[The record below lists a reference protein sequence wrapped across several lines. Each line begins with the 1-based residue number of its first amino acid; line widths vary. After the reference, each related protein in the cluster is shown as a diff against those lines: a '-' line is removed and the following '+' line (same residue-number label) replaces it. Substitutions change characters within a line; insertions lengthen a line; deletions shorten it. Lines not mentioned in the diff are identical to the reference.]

1 MGISMNTSPQYAMGI
16 SMNREVSHI
25 TRVVLTPDGKLRE
38 PGMAI
43 VSKKEYETLVL
54 DQDTN
59 EDVAFTR
66 RGVPLIAQKSFEF
79 QNREI
84 FQYVIEGKKAK
95 IVTKKTIDG
104 ERSFI
109 ENAASIKTGDAFSGT
124 LKFTIDEDEAIY
136 GLGQQEQGTYNY
148 RGVKEYLYQNNMQ
161 IPMPVFLSSK
171 GYAILLDADC
181 LMAYEEADNM
191 ITLNFDAVD
200 QMSYYVITGDGFDA
214 LIAGIRELTGTA
226 VMLPRWAFG
235 YIQSRERYITQ
246 EDILATREE
255 FEKRDIPVSCMVLDW
270 KSWAEGQWGNKFVD
284 KERFPNLK
292 EMTDKL
298 HEKDIAFMIS
308 IWPNMN
314 KGCDNNQE
322 MMDAG
327 KLLANL
333 STYDAFDPEARD
345 LYWKQCERELFKSG
359 ADAWWCDS
367 TEPFT
372 PDWNGLE
379 KRSEEERYELARE
392 NLTRYFDA
400 RKANNYALV
409 HAKGIYE
416 HQRAS
421 DNKKRVANL
430 TRSGSL
436 SIQQYGTILWSGD
449 IMATWEVFRNQIA
462 EGLSMCMS
470 GIPYWTLD
478 IGAFFAGSTQ
488 GFRRFCG
495 VEEGEA
501 PWFWHGLFEKGT
513 DDFGYRELYTRWLQ
527 FGTFLPVMRS
537 HGTDTYREP
546 WYFGEP
552 GTEYYDT
559 IVDYIKLRYEMLPY
573 TYSLAHK
580 VEADDYTILRSLMF
594 DFNKDINV
602 REISG
607 EFMYGPSYLV
617 CPVTRAME
625 YGPENSKLDGKTTW
639 KVYLPEGA
647 CWYHQKT
654 KEVLNGGQNLEV
666 EAPINWQPVFIKAGS
681 ILPLSKK
688 CMKDGTA
695 DTIEVYEGQDGSFD
709 YYLDNGVDYQYEE
722 GNYALIPIRY
732 EEKQKCVMLN
742 DVEGNYSY
750 PQEFDVKFFR
760 LDGMVLVKHI
770 CYEGKGMRIDFHEI
784 NE

>member
-1 MGISMNTSPQYAMGI
+1 MGKY
-16 SMNREVSHI
+16 MNREVSHI
-25 TRVVLTPDGKLRE
+25 TRVVITPDGMIRE
-38 PGMAI
+38 PGMTI
-43 VSKKEYETLVL
+43 VSRKDYETLVL
-54 DQDTN
+54 DQGMKEDITFTCGDTA
-59 EDVAFTR
+59 VIT
-66 RGVPLIAQKSFEF
+66 QKGFEF

-95 IVTKKTIDG
+95 IITKKTIDG

-109 ENAASIKTGDAFSGT
+109 ENAASVKTGDAYAGI
-124 LKFTIDEDEAIY
+124 LKFEIGDEEAIY
-136 GLGQQEQGTYNY
+136 GLGQQEQGKYNY
-148 RGVKEYLYQNNMQ
+148 RGVREYLYQNNMQ

-171 GYAILLDADC
+171 GYAVLCDADC
-181 LMAYEEADNM
+181 LMTYEEADNI
-191 ITLNFDAVD
+191 ITLNFDAID
-200 QMSYYVITGDGFDA
+200 QMAYYVITGERFDD

-235 YIQSRERYITQ
+235 YVQSRERYITQ
-246 EDILATREE
+246 KDILDTREE
-255 FEKRDIPVSCMVLDW
+255 FEKRGIPVSCLVLDW

-292 EMTDKL
+292 EMTDIL
-298 HEKDIAFMIS
+298 HEKDTAFMIS

-322 MMDAG
+322 MLDAG

-345 LYWKQCERELFKSG
+345 LYWKQCEQELFKAG
-359 ADAWWCDS
+359 TDAWWCDS

-379 KRSEEERYELARE
+379 KRGEEERYELAKE

-400 RKANNYALV
+400 RKANNYALA

-416 HQRAS
+416 HQRAVC
-421 DNKKRVANL
+421 NKKRVANL

-449 IMATWEVFRNQIA
+449 IMATWDVFRNQIA
-462 EGLSMCMS
+462 EGLSMCMC

-495 VEEGEA
+495 TEEGEA

-513 DDFGYRELYTRWLQ
+513 DDLGYRELYTRWLQ

-552 GTEYYDT
+552 GTKYYDT
-559 IVDYIKLRYEMLPY
+559 IVEYIRLRYEMLPY

-580 VEADDYTILRSLMF
+580 VEAEAYTIFRSLMF
-594 DFNKDINV
+594 DFSEDVNV
-602 REISG
+602 KEISG

-625 YGPENSKLDGKTTW
+625 YGPENTKLDVNTTW
-639 KVYLPEGA
+639 NVYLPEGS
-647 CWYHQKT
+647 CWYHQKS
-654 KEVLNGGQNLEV
+654 KKAYNGGQNIEV
-666 EAPINWQPVFIKAGS
+666 EAPVNWQPVFIKAGS
-681 ILPLSKK
+681 ILPLSKENG
-688 CMKDGTA
+688 KDGVA
-695 DTIEVYEGQDGSFD
+695 DTIEVYEGQDGRFE
-709 YYLDNGVDYQYEE
+709 YYLDNGMDYQYED
-722 GNYALIPIRY
+722 GNFAQIQIRY
-732 EEKQKCVMLN
+732 EDKQKCVILEK
-742 DVEGNYSY
+742 VQGNYSY
-750 PQEFDVKFFR
+750 PRELDVKFFR
-760 LDGMVLVKHI
+760 SGGEVIEKHI
-770 CYEGKGMRIDFHEI
+770 CYEGEEI
-784 NE
+784 LINF

>member
-1 MGISMNTSPQYAMGI
+1 
-16 SMNREVSHI
+16 MNREVSHI
-25 TRVVLTPDGKLRE
+25 TRVVITPDGKLRA

-43 VSKKEYETLVL
+43 MSRKDYETVVQ
-54 DQDTN
+54 DQNTK
-59 EDVAFTR
+59 EEISFTY
-66 RGVPLIAQKSFEF
+66 GGDPVITQQGFEF
-79 QNREI
+79 RNREI

-95 IVTKKTIDG
+95 IITKKTIDG

-109 ENAASIKTGDAFSGT
+109 ENAASVKVGDAFSGV
-124 LKFTIDEDEAIY
+124 LKFEIGEEEAIY
-136 GLGQQEQGTYNY
+136 GLGQQEQGKYNY

-171 GYAILLDADC
+171 GYAILCDADC
-181 LMAYEEADNM
+181 LMTYEEADNI

-200 QMSYYVITGDGFDA
+200 QIAYYVITGDHFDD

-235 YIQSRERYITQ
+235 YVQSRERYITQ
-246 EDILATREE
+246 QDILDTREE
-255 FEKRDIPVSCMVLDW
+255 FEKRDIPVSCLVLDW

-284 KERFPNLK
+284 KERFPDLK
-292 EMTDKL
+292 DMTDKL
-298 HEKDIAFMIS
+298 HEKDTAFMIS
-308 IWPNMN
+308 IWPNTN

-322 MMDAG
+322 MLDAG

-345 LYWKQCERELFKSG
+345 LYWKQCEEELFKSG
-359 ADAWWCDS
+359 VDAWWCDS

-379 KRSEEERYELARE
+379 KRAEEERYELARE

-416 HQRAS
+416 HQRAAS
-421 DNKKRVANL
+421 NKKRVANL

-449 IMATWEVFRNQIA
+449 IMATWDVFRNQIA

-495 VEEGEA
+495 TEEGEA

-537 HGTDTYREP
+537 HGTDTLREP
-546 WYFGEP
+546 WYFGEQ
-552 GTEYYDT
+552 GTKYYDT
-559 IVDYIKLRYEMLPY
+559 IVEYIKLRYEMLPY

-580 VEADDYTILRSLMF
+580 VESEDYTIFRSLMF
-594 DFNKDINV
+594 DFGKDIHV
-602 REISG
+602 REISR

-625 YGPENSKLDGKTTW
+625 YGPENTKLDGKTTW
-639 KVYLPEGA
+639 NVYLPEGSS
-647 CWYHQKT
+647 WYHAKL
-654 KEVLNGGQNLEV
+654 KKAYMGGQNVEV
-666 EAPINWQPVFIKAGS
+666 EAPVNWQPVFIKAGS

-688 CMKDGTA
+688 NTKDGVA
-695 DTIEVYEGQDGSFD
+695 DTIEVYEGQDGSFE
-709 YYLDNGVDYQYEE
+709 YYLDNGVNYQYEE
-722 GNYALIPIRY
+722 GNFARILMRY
-732 EEKQKCVMLN
+732 EDKEKLVIMENVQ
-742 DVEGNYSY
+742 GTYSY
-750 PQEFDVKFFR
+750 PRELHLKFFR
-760 LDGMVLVKHI
+760 LDGEVSGKHI
-770 CYEGKGMRIDFHEI
+770 SYEGKEI
-784 NE
+784 HISFSDIKE

>member
-1 MGISMNTSPQYAMGI
+1 
-16 SMNREVSHI
+16 MNREVSHI
-25 TRVVLTPDGKLRE
+25 TRVVITPDGKLRA

-43 VSKKEYETLVL
+43 MSRKDYETVVQ
-54 DQDTN
+54 DQNTK
-59 EDVAFTR
+59 EEISFTY
-66 RGVPLIAQKSFEF
+66 GGDPVITQQGFEF
-79 QNREI
+79 RNREI

-95 IVTKKTIDG
+95 IITKKTIDG

-109 ENAASIKTGDAFSGT
+109 ENAASVKVGDAFSGV
-124 LKFTIDEDEAIY
+124 LKFEIGEEEAIY
-136 GLGQQEQGTYNY
+136 GLGQQEQGKYNY

-171 GYAILLDADC
+171 GYAILCDADC
-181 LMAYEEADNM
+181 LMTYEEADNI

-200 QMSYYVITGDGFDA
+200 QIAYYVITGDHFDD

-235 YIQSRERYITQ
+235 YVQSRERYITQ
-246 EDILATREE
+246 QDILDTREE
-255 FEKRDIPVSCMVLDW
+255 FEKRDIPVSCLVLDW

-284 KERFPNLK
+284 KERFPDLK
-292 EMTDKL
+292 DMTDKL
-298 HEKDIAFMIS
+298 HEKDTAFMIS
-308 IWPNMN
+308 IWPNTN

-322 MMDAG
+322 MLDAG

-345 LYWKQCERELFKSG
+345 LYWKQCEEELFKSG
-359 ADAWWCDS
+359 VDAWWCDS

-379 KRSEEERYELARE
+379 KRAEEERYELARE

-416 HQRAS
+416 HQRAAS
-421 DNKKRVANL
+421 NKKRVANL

-449 IMATWEVFRNQIA
+449 IMATWDVFRNQIA

-495 VEEGEA
+495 TEEGEA

-537 HGTDTYREP
+537 HGTDTLREP
-546 WYFGEP
+546 WYFGEQ
-552 GTEYYDT
+552 GTKYYDT
-559 IVDYIKLRYEMLPY
+559 IVEYIKLRYEMLPY

-580 VEADDYTILRSLMF
+580 VESEDYTIFRSLMF
-594 DFNKDINV
+594 DFGKDIHV
-602 REISG
+602 REISR

-625 YGPENSKLDGKTTW
+625 YGPENTKLDGKTTW
-639 KVYLPEGA
+639 NVYLPEGSS
-647 CWYHQKT
+647 WYHAKL
-654 KEVLNGGQNLEV
+654 KKAYMGGQNVEV
-666 EAPINWQPVFIKAGS
+666 EAPVNWQPVFIKAGS

-688 CMKDGTA
+688 NTKDGVA
-695 DTIEVYEGQDGSFD
+695 DTIEVYEGQDGSFE

-722 GNYALIPIRY
+722 GNFARILMRY
-732 EEKQKCVMLN
+732 EDKEKLVIMENVQ
-742 DVEGNYSY
+742 GTYSY
-750 PQEFDVKFFR
+750 PRELHLKFFR
-760 LDGMVLVKHI
+760 LDGEVSGKHI
-770 CYEGKGMRIDFHEI
+770 CYEGKEI
-784 NE
+784 HISFSDIKE

>member
-1 MGISMNTSPQYAMGI
+1 
-16 SMNREVSHI
+16 MNREVSHI
-25 TRVVLTPDGKLRE
+25 TRVVITPDGKLRA

-43 VSKKEYETLVL
+43 VSRKDYETVVQ
-54 DQDTN
+54 DQNTK
-59 EDVAFTR
+59 EEISFTY
-66 RGVPLIAQKSFEF
+66 GGDPVITQQGFEF
-79 QNREI
+79 RNREI

-95 IVTKKTIDG
+95 IITKKTIDG

-109 ENAASIKTGDAFSGT
+109 ENAVSVKVGDAFSGV
-124 LKFTIDEDEAIY
+124 LKFEIGEEEAIY
-136 GLGQQEQGTYNY
+136 GLGQQEQGKYNY

-171 GYAILLDADC
+171 GYAILCDADC
-181 LMAYEEADNM
+181 LMTYEEADNI

-200 QMSYYVITGDGFDA
+200 QIAYYVITGDHFDD

-235 YIQSRERYITQ
+235 YVQSRERYITQ
-246 EDILATREE
+246 QDILDTREE
-255 FEKRDIPVSCMVLDW
+255 FEKRDIPVSCLVLDW

-284 KERFPNLK
+284 KERFPDLK
-292 EMTDKL
+292 DMTDKL
-298 HEKDIAFMIS
+298 HEKDTAFMIS

-322 MMDAG
+322 MLDAG

-345 LYWKQCERELFKSG
+345 LYWKQCEEELFKSG
-359 ADAWWCDS
+359 VDAWWCDS

-379 KRSEEERYELARE
+379 KRAEEERYELARE

-416 HQRAS
+416 HQRAAS
-421 DNKKRVANL
+421 NKKRVANL

-449 IMATWEVFRNQIA
+449 IMATWDVFRNQIA

-495 VEEGEA
+495 TEEGEA

-537 HGTDTYREP
+537 HGTDTLREP
-546 WYFGEP
+546 WYFGEQ
-552 GTEYYDT
+552 GTKYYDT
-559 IVDYIKLRYEMLPY
+559 IVEYIKLRYEMLPY

-580 VEADDYTILRSLMF
+580 VESEDYTIFRSLMF
-594 DFNKDINV
+594 DFGKDIHV
-602 REISG
+602 QEISG

-625 YGPENSKLDGKTTW
+625 YGPENTKLNGKTAW
-639 KVYLPEGA
+639 NVYLPEGSS
-647 CWYHQKT
+647 WYHAKL
-654 KEVLNGGQNLEV
+654 KKAYMGGQNVEV
-666 EAPINWQPVFIKAGS
+666 EAPVNWQPVFIKAGS

-688 CMKDGTA
+688 NTKDGVA
-695 DTIEVYEGQDGSFD
+695 DTIEVYEGQDGSFE

-722 GNYALIPIRY
+722 GNFARILMRY
-732 EEKQKCVMLN
+732 EDKEKLVIMENVQ
-742 DVEGNYSY
+742 GTYSY
-750 PQEFDVKFFR
+750 PWELHVKFFR
-760 LDGMVLVKHI
+760 LDGEVSGKHI
-770 CYEGKGMRIDFHEI
+770 CYEGKEI
-784 NE
+784 HISFSGIKE

>member
-1 MGISMNTSPQYAMGI
+1 
-16 SMNREVSHI
+16 MNREVSHI
-25 TRVVLTPDGKLRE
+25 TRVVITPDGKLRA

-43 VSKKEYETLVL
+43 VSRKDYETVVQ
-54 DQDTN
+54 DQNTK
-59 EDVAFTR
+59 EEISFTY
-66 RGVPLIAQKSFEF
+66 GGDPVITQQGFEF
-79 QNREI
+79 RNREI

-95 IVTKKTIDG
+95 IITKKTIDG

-109 ENAASIKTGDAFSGT
+109 ENAASVKVGDAFSGV
-124 LKFTIDEDEAIY
+124 LKFEIGEEEAIY
-136 GLGQQEQGTYNY
+136 GLGQQEQGKYNY

-171 GYAILLDADC
+171 GYAILCDADC
-181 LMAYEEADNM
+181 LMTYEEADNI

-200 QMSYYVITGDGFDA
+200 QMAYYVITGDHFDD

-235 YIQSRERYITQ
+235 YVQSRERYITQ
-246 EDILATREE
+246 QDILDTRDE
-255 FEKRDIPVSCMVLDW
+255 FEKRDIPVSCLVLDW

-284 KERFPNLK
+284 KERFPDLK
-292 EMTDKL
+292 DMTDKL
-298 HEKDIAFMIS
+298 HEKDTAFMIS

-322 MMDAG
+322 MLDAG

-345 LYWKQCERELFKSG
+345 LYWKQCEEELFKSG
-359 ADAWWCDS
+359 VDAWWCDS

-379 KRSEEERYELARE
+379 KRAEEERYELARE

-416 HQRAS
+416 HQRAAS
-421 DNKKRVANL
+421 NKIRVANL

-449 IMATWEVFRNQIA
+449 IMATWDVFRNQIA

-495 VEEGEA
+495 TEEGEA

-537 HGTDTYREP
+537 HGTDTLREP
-546 WYFGEP
+546 WYFGEQ
-552 GTEYYDT
+552 GTKYYDT
-559 IVDYIKLRYEMLPY
+559 IVEYIKLRYEMLPY

-580 VEADDYTILRSLMF
+580 VESEDYTIFRSLMF
-594 DFNKDINV
+594 DFGKDIHV
-602 REISG
+602 RDISG

-625 YGPENSKLDGKTTW
+625 YGPENTKLDGKTTW
-639 KVYLPEGA
+639 NVYLPEGSS
-647 CWYHQKT
+647 WYHAKL
-654 KEVLNGGQNLEV
+654 KKAYMGGQNVEV
-666 EAPINWQPVFIKAGS
+666 EAPVNWQPVFIKAGS

-688 CMKDGTA
+688 NTKDGVA
-695 DTIEVYEGQDGSFD
+695 DTIEVYEGQDGSFE

-722 GNYALIPIRY
+722 GNFARILMRY
-732 EEKQKCVMLN
+732 EDKEKLVIMENVQ
-742 DVEGNYSY
+742 GTYSY
-750 PQEFDVKFFR
+750 PRELHLKFFR
-760 LDGMVLVKHI
+760 LDGEVSGKHI
-770 CYEGKGMRIDFHEI
+770 SYEGKEI
-784 NE
+784 HISFSDIKE